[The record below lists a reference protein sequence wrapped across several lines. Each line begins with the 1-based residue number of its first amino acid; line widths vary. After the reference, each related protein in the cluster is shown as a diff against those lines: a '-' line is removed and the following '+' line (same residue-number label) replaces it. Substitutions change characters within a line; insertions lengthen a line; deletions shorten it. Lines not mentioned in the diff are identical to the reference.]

1 MAEGSSRSLWLRWAS
16 LALVVIVAL
25 VIGSGLFDATAPTLA
40 QRAANLDASLKCP
53 SCQDLSVAES
63 TSPSSLAVRKEVTTR
78 LAAGQSD
85 AEIVA
90 ALKAQYGQAVLLTPS
105 GGLSTILWIVPAL
118 LAAGIVI
125 AVVVVARRRGTSLR
139 GTPRAPS
146 EGAQP

>member
-1 MAEGSSRSLWLRWAS
+1 MPEASPRSLWLRWA
-16 LALVVIVAL
+16 ALVVVVIVVL
-25 VIGSGLFDATAPTLA
+25 VMGSGVLDATPPTLA
-40 QRAANLDASLKCP
+40 QRAASLDASLKCP

-63 TSPSSLAVRKEVTTR
+63 TSPSSLAVRKEVATR

-118 LAAGIVI
+118 LAVGIVI